1 MSLRR
6 KTIPVENSVVFSQLS
21 TFTGIRFK
29 IKN

>member
-1 MSLRR
+1 MRLRR
-6 KTIPVENSVVFSQLS
+6 KTIPVENNVVFSQLS